1 MSIRHDHKENPFLK
15 NTVDEL
21 LKISRE
27 SGSTF
32 WRDIAERLVEGKH
45 RLASTNL
52 GKIEKLSS
60 DGDTIVIPGTVLG
73 SGYFNRKATLSSLRV
88 SSSAFRKIKE
98 SGSTFKNLVDLA
110 RENPKGTNLKILR

>member
-1 MSIRHDHKENPFLK
+1 FLK